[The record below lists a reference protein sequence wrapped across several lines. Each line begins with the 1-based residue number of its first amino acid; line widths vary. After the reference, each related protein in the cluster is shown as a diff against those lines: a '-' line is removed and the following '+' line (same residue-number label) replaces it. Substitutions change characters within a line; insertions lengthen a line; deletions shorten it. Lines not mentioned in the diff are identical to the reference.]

1 MTTPKTQAIVSACDA
16 GDTPDAI
23 AATLKVSLRYV
34 HKVLAEHRPDRA
46 RKPSG
51 RRSKLRMLILLRR
64 MEGAKPADV
73 ARELAER
80 CSRAYVYRTMG
91 EAI

>member
-1 MTTPKTQAIVSACDA
+1 MTTPKSQAIIKRCDA
-16 GDTPDAI
+16 GETPDVI
-23 AATLKVSLRYV
+23 ADREGVSLRYV